1 MKNTSVLTFIE
12 TKETLMLKLKAAIC
26 DDDTKHTQDIASKL
40 EQYDVVHDANIS
52 YQAFD
57 KPTELLHLYKTGERF
72 DILFLDIEME
82 AINGLTL
89 AEKIKEMDRHAIIIF
104 ISFYPSY
111 MQASFRTH
119 PFYYLVKPVS
129 MENFTYAMDD
139 VIHSINSDHR
149 FMTILHTDTHEE
161 TINVKDIYF
170 IEIADSKRQLLS
182 FHFLDHI
189 AESRGT
195 LNDWADRLSEYG
207 FFLCR
212 RNTLVNLAHIHYFKN
227 GTLVLDN
234 GEQISLSRNK
244 EREIKELYTKN
255 VFRLK
260 EL

>member
-1 MKNTSVLTFIE
+1 
-12 TKETLMLKLKAAIC
+12 MLKLKAAIC
-26 DDDTKHTQDIASKL
+26 DDDTKHIKDIASKL

-52 YQAFD
+52 YQTFERSTD
-57 KPTELLHLYKTGERF
+57 LLNLYKEGERF
-72 DILFLDIEME
+72 DILFLDVEM
-82 AINGLTL
+82 ATLNGLTL

-111 MQASFRTH
+111 MQASFRSH

-129 MENFTYAMDD
+129 TENFTYVMDD
-139 VIHSINSDHR
+139 VIRSINADHR

-170 IEIADSKRQLLS
+170 IEVANSKRQSLS
-182 FHFLDHI
+182 FHFSDHI
-189 AESRGT
+189 AESRGK
-195 LNDWADRLSEYG
+195 LSDWVDKLTEYG

-212 RNTLVNLAHIHYFKN
+212 RNILVNLAHIHYFKN
-227 GTLVLDN
+227 STLVLDN

-244 EREIKELYTKN
+244 EHEIKELYTKN

>member
-26 DDDTKHTQDIASKL
+26 DDDTKHTQDIVSKL

-111 MQASFRTH
+111 M
-119 PFYYLVKPVS
+119 
-129 MENFTYAMDD
+129 
-139 VIHSINSDHR
+139 
-149 FMTILHTDTHEE
+149 
-161 TINVKDIYF
+161 
-170 IEIADSKRQLLS
+170 
-182 FHFLDHI
+182 
-189 AESRGT
+189 
-195 LNDWADRLSEYG
+195 
-207 FFLCR
+207 
-212 RNTLVNLAHIHYFKN
+212 
-227 GTLVLDN
+227 
-234 GEQISLSRNK
+234 
-244 EREIKELYTKN
+244 
-255 VFRLK
+255 
-260 EL
+260 

>member
-1 MKNTSVLTFIE
+1 
-12 TKETLMLKLKAAIC
+12 
-26 DDDTKHTQDIASKL
+26 
-40 EQYDVVHDANIS
+40 
-52 YQAFD
+52 
-57 KPTELLHLYKTGERF
+57 
-72 DILFLDIEME
+72 
-82 AINGLTL
+82 
-89 AEKIKEMDRHAIIIF
+89 
-104 ISFYPSY
+104 
-111 MQASFRTH
+111 
-119 PFYYLVKPVS
+119 
-129 MENFTYAMDD
+129 
-139 VIHSINSDHR
+139 
-149 FMTILHTDTHEE
+149 MTILHTDTHEE

-182 FHFLDHI
+182 FHFSDHI

>member
-1 MKNTSVLTFIE
+1 
-12 TKETLMLKLKAAIC
+12 MLKLKAAIC

-57 KPTELLHLYKTGERF
+57 KPTELFHLYKTGERF

-129 MENFTYAMDD
+129 MENFTYVMDD

-170 IEIADSKRQLLS
+170 IEIADS
-182 FHFLDHI
+182 
-189 AESRGT
+189 RGT
-195 LNDWADRLSEYG
+195 LNDWADRLAEYG